1 MGCHTWF
8 YKPATKKELAVIR
21 KLAYE
26 EANELY
32 GLTPNNVEN
41 NLTDMA
47 LLDKLLVSINKDSS
61 LWKDYRLGESGHDD
75 KGNEISECY
84 TVRDGQV
91 FIDLSFNYNPLFR
104 DLCRFHDVFRVKNY
118 SRREIHSMRELRRFL
133 RKRYF
138 ELTEDQH
145 RKCMEFFRLYPGG
158 FICFG

>member
-8 YKPATKKELAVIR
+8 YKPATEKELIAIC

-26 EANELY
+26 EAN
-32 GLTPNNVEN
+32 
-41 NLTDMA
+41 
-47 LLDKLLVSINKDSS
+47 
-61 LWKDYRLGESGHDD
+61 
-75 KGNEISECY
+75 
-84 TVRDGQV
+84 
-91 FIDLSFNYNPLFR
+91 DLFKA
-104 DLCRFHDVFRVKNY
+104 LCRFHDVFRVKNY

-145 RKCMEFFRLYPGG
+145 RKCVEFFRLYPGG